1 MTSTKQTVRL
11 LITAA
16 TFAVA
21 LSSCSNKATEEQMKA
36 LRELDQR
43 RDGLA
48 QDLDRAKNTLRDAQG
63 KLAAQDRDLADCQQ
77 QTQAVREGL
86 SQWPNIWPDNA
97 EWNPPP
103 PPPPPVVEPKKSKK
117 KHH

>member
-1 MTSTKQTVRL
+1 MTSPKQTIRL
-11 LITAA
+11 LVAAAAVAA
-16 TFAVA
+16 T
-21 LSSCSNKATEEQMKA
+21 LSSCSNKATEEQMKT
-36 LRELDQR
+36 LHELDQR
-43 RDGLA
+43 RDGLV

-77 QTQAVREGL
+77 QTQAVRDGL
-86 SQWPNIWPDNA
+86 AQWPNIWPDAN

-103 PPPPPVVEPKKSKK
+103 PPPPAVEPKAKK